1 MKTNNVVK
9 IIVLF
14 CFILL
19 TLKATIAQTYNSYND
34 LAKEAYDKKNYN
46 LTIEYCNKS
55 IALQP
60 NGWAY
65 WEKANAE
72 WMLYKNKE
80 AADDYGNAIKYYT
93 DNSSIAKLYFYKGDC
108 YYALFNYKD
117 AIDDYNKAYNYG
129 FSDYGLLYSNRGN
142 ANKWNGSYT
151 LAIDDYTKAISY
163 YSSNP
168 KKQSEIYQ
176 SKGYCNNILKKY
188 DDAISDYSKAIDV
201 DPGNTSA
208 YQYRAYV
215 YAKKLLYEK
224 AKNDLTKAIE
234 LNTDTLFGQYN
245 KARMLNERALYNY
258 YEGNFEEGIKDC
270 ETANKIDTSLRTFW
284 NLGLN
289 LAGLKNYSKSNE
301 AYKKEINLNKD
312 SSKKAVLYRNIALNF
327 IEILNYKA
335 AIEETNKAIL
345 FNQNYAD
352 AYLTRARIKK
362 VQKNYAGSIEDYD
375 KAQALSD
382 KYLSTIYKERG
393 DVFRRIND
401 LDRALYNYKKY
412 LELLPNNANAL
423 YEYGRFLIETK
434 KDLVDGKAKLQQ
446 CISLS
451 LSNDTSSDYSYAKAF
466 LGEKEEAINNTFR
479 LIDKYKFDK
488 YQYKWELH
496 VMACIYALTG
506 NSKKAIEYQEKS
518 FKEGFNDFEH
528 LLNDRDFA
536 SIQFL
541 PEYKAMLTKYKMPIP
556 KY

>member
-80 AADDYGNAIKYYT
+80 AADDYGNALKYYT
-93 DNSSIAKLYFYKGDC
+93 DNSSIGKLYFYKGDC

-129 FSDYGLLYSNRGN
+129 FSDFGLLYCNRGN
-142 ANKWNGSYT
+142 AYKWNGSYT

-245 KARMLNERALYNY
+245 KAKMLNERALYNY

-301 AYKKEINLNKD
+301 AYKKEISLNKD

-362 VQKNYAGSIEDYD
+362 VQKNYAGSIDDYD

-528 LLNDRDFA
+528 LLNDRDFG

>member
-301 AYKKEINLNKD
+301 AYKKEISLNKD